1 MDLLFEIGTEEIPP
15 FYIRPAL
22 EALKSGVGASLAKLG
37 IEVARIRAFG
47 TPRRMVLLVDGV
59 DERARD
65 KSETVF
71 GPPADRAFDE
81 SGKPTPAAT
90 GFAKSQGVD
99 VAELKTGTKGKGE
112 YVCVEKLTKGGL
124 TIDVMGPILK
134 SVLTDGIRFP
144 KSMRWTKEAVR
155 FARPVRWLT
164 YVVDGKL
171 GCDSKGER
179 FSWTGI
185 EAGDKTRGH
194 RFHGKGE
201 FQVKSTAQYLD
212 GLRSNSVIVD
222 HEERRQIVKK
232 LIDEAAASA
241 DGSIVQDEELL
252 ERVTFTVEFPFAV
265 LGSFSEE
272 FLDMPSEVVVTALRE
287 HQDFFSVCNRA
298 GRLMPYFV
306 AVADTGSDPAGKIK
320 QGNERVLKAR
330 LDDAHFFWQQDLKD
344 GLNVMAERLTH
355 VVWQEQLGTLS
366 EKSSRVSELARS
378 LSETVGFQVD
388 DTLERAARLFKADLT
403 SLMVR
408 EKEFS
413 SLQGTMGREYAGE
426 SGEDEEVSVA
436 IYEHYLPRFAGDI
449 LPETEAGSMLALA
462 DKLDSI
468 VGCFG
473 VGLLPTGSEDP
484 YALRRQAIGVVR
496 ILIEKEIHLK
506 LDEACSTS
514 IELYGDKLTAGRDD
528 LREWLWDFFES
539 RIQTLLVDAGNRPD
553 MVASALGGA
562 DRTDPVMVATK
573 LEAIKEFEK
582 DERFGKLMT
591 AFKRACNITKGMD
604 GGEVDE
610 SLFEDAAE
618 GELYRAYAGILDE
631 FNSAI
636 REKRFRDALQAL
648 LELAEPIDVFFD
660 GVMVMAED
668 EKLKVNRLNLL
679 GAITGLFLTIADFSR
694 LEVG

>member
-15 FYIRPAL
+15 SYMRPAL
-22 EALKSGVGASLAKLG
+22 EVLKTGVADSLRQLG
-37 IEVARIRAFG
+37 IEVARIRTFG

-65 KSETVF
+65 RTQTVF
-71 GPPADRAFDE
+71 GPPTDKAFDQ

-99 VAELKTGTKGKGE
+99 VAELRTATKGKGE
-112 YVCVEKLTKGGL
+112 YVCVEKLTKGGH
-124 TIDVMGPILK
+124 TVDVMGPILT
-134 SVLTDGIRFP
+134 SMLNDGIRFP
-144 KSMRWTKEAVR
+144 KSMRWTREPVR

-164 YVVDGKL
+164 YVADGKL

-179 FSWTGI
+179 FSWAGI
-185 EAGDKTRGH
+185 QAGDRTRGH
-194 RFHGKGE
+194 RFLGKGE
-201 FQVKSTAQYLD
+201 IQVKSTAQYLD
-212 GLRSNSVIVD
+212 DLRSNAVIVN
-222 HEERRQIVKK
+222 HEERKQLVKK
-232 LIDEAAASA
+232 LIGEAAASA
-241 DGSIVQDEELL
+241 DGSVVEDEDLL

-265 LGSFSEE
+265 LGSFSKE
-272 FLDMPSEVVVTALRE
+272 FLDMPSEVVITALRE
-287 HQDFFSVCNRA
+287 HQDFFSVSNRA

-306 AVADTGSDPAGKIK
+306 AVANTGSDPAGKIRK
-320 QGNERVLKAR
+320 GNERVLKAR

-344 GLNVMAERLTH
+344 GLNVMAGRLDH

-366 EKSSRVSELARS
+366 EKSVRVSELARS
-378 LSETVGFQVD
+378 LSETAGLKVD
-388 DTLERAARLFKADLT
+388 ATLERAARLCKADLT

-413 SLQGTMGREYAGE
+413 SLQGTMGRAYARE
-426 SGEDEEVSVA
+426 SGEDEEVAAA
-436 IYEHYLPRFAGDI
+436 IYEHYLPRFAGDA

-496 ILIEKEIHLK
+496 ILMEKGIHLK

-514 IELYGDKLTAGRDD
+514 IALYGDKLTAGRED

-539 RIQTLLVDAGNRPD
+539 RIQTILADAGNRFD

-562 DRTDPVMVATK
+562 EHTDPVMVATK

-591 AFKRACNITKGMD
+591 AFKRACNITRGLD
-604 GGEVDE
+604 AGDVDE
-610 SLFEDAAE
+610 SLFEDE
-618 GELYRAYAGILDE
+618 SERELYRTYEGILDRFE
-631 FNSAI
+631 SAT

-648 LELAEPIDVFFD
+648 LELAEPIDLFFD
-660 GVMVMAED
+660 RVMVMAED
-668 EKLKVNRLNLL
+668 EKLKSNRLNLL